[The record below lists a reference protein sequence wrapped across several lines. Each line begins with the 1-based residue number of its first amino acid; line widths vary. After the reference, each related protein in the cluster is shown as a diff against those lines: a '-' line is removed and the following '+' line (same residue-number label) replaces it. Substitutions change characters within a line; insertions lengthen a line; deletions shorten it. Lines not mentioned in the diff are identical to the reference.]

1 MRFEEGG
8 SIELMH
14 MASIPGN
21 ANDPEAQYI
30 GLIHM
35 AISVDGEGEVDA
47 KTEELRRDGYTI
59 VSEPRRTGDGYYES
73 CVFDPD
79 GNRIEITV

>member
-1 MRFEEGG
+1 FR
-8 SIELMH
+8 S
-14 MASIPGN
+14 
-21 ANDPEAQYI
+21 DPEAQYI